1 MIHYLRALAARIRGF
16 FGDRRADQ
24 ELDDEIETHLR
35 LLMERYVRQGMTE
48 DEASQAACR
57 QFGNATLLKEAHRDM
72 RGIRFI
78 ETLIQD
84 VRYGLRMMLKH
95 KVFTAVAALSLAL
108 GIGANT
114 AIFSLLDALLL
125 KTLPVKNP
133 EQLVFVGGLEYQYPP
148 QLDRALR
155 NIPIPDPVYR
165 EMSEK
170 NKVFSGIFT
179 YNWVEAT
186 VNDGSLAERVSGQLV
201 SGNFF
206 TVMGVGAHLGRIF
219 TDDDD
224 RTPGAHFVT
233 VISYDYWRSRFG
245 ADPNIVGKKIS
256 INTRPFTIIGVS
268 AQGFNDVDVGAAPAL
283 RVPMMMKDL
292 MHDPRNDTP
301 VMARLKP
308 GISIEQAQV
317 AADALFQSIIREYGA
332 SSLSNRYSNASRIE
346 LSPAG
351 RGVSASELRDRYLQ
365 PLLFLL
371 CLVGMV
377 LLIACLNIA
386 NLLLAR
392 AAARR
397 KEIAVRLAVGAGRLR
412 LIRQLLTESFLL
424 STLGGA
430 LGLVFARIGT
440 DLLLGLLPL
449 TREIKLDMRMLGITL
464 VVTVLTGVLFGLAP
478 ALQATRFDLI
488 PALKNDAAGMRGGR
502 RKWELRRLLVVL
514 QVALSLVFLVC
525 GGLFVRSLQNLKAV
539 DLGYTSDQI
548 VSMSLALGTSGYTTD
563 QQRSFYQQLS
573 ERLTALPGVK
583 SATYAKSM
591 PLEPKPYGKE
601 EGEIEVPGSHS
612 PPNEKLTTLMHPIT
626 PQFFATFGIPLLR
639 GRDFNWQDSVGRI
652 YKVVIVNDRFA
663 RYFFGNENPLG
674 KRISVA
680 GFEFEIVGVVGDAR
694 LNSLKETMS
703 RTVYYPAFTALLANQ
718 RLCVR
723 AMGDAGALIAAIRN
737 EVRRLDP
744 NVPVYDIKTFADQI
758 DESISRERLIALLS
772 SFFGLFALLLAG
784 LGLYGVMA
792 YAVARRTREIGIR
805 MALGAQAGN
814 VLWLA
819 LRETLLL
826 VSIGVAIGLPAALAV
841 TRLTRGML
849 FGLTEN
855 DPLTIGLATLVM
867 MAIAAMA
874 GYLPARRAAQVDPMM
889 VLRQE

>member
-1 MIHYLRALAARIRGF
+1 MIHYLRALAARLRGL
-16 FGDRRADQ
+16 FGDCRADQ

-35 LLMERYVRQGMTE
+35 LLTERYVRQGMAETE
-48 DEASQAACR
+48 AAQVARR
-57 QFGNATLLKEAHRDM
+57 QFGNVTLLQEAHRDM

-78 ETLIQD
+78 DTLFQD
-84 VRYGLRMMLKH
+84 LRFGLRMLLKS
-95 KVFTAVAALSLAL
+95 KGFTAVAALSLAL

-133 EQLVFVGGLEYQYPP
+133 EQLVFVGGLDYHY
-148 QLDRALR
+148 
-155 NIPIPDPVYR
+155 PDPVYR

-170 NKVFSGIFT
+170 NTVFSGIFT

-186 VNDGSLAERVSGQLV
+186 VNDGSQAERVSAQLV
-201 SGNFF
+201 SGDFF
-206 TVMGVGAHLGRIF
+206 TVLGVGPHLGRVF
-219 TDDDD
+219 TDADDK
-224 RTPGAHFVT
+224 TPGAHFVT
-233 VISYDYWRSRFG
+233 VISYDYWRGRFG

-292 MHDPRNDTP
+292 MQDPRNDTP

-317 AADALFQSIIREYGA
+317 AADILFQNIVRAYGA
-332 SSLSNRYSNASRIE
+332 NSLSNRYSDASHIE
-346 LSPAG
+346 LSSAG
-351 RGVSASELRDRYLQ
+351 RGVSALEIRGRYLQ
-365 PLLFLL
+365 PLILLL

-377 LLIACLNIA
+377 LLIACLNVA

-412 LIRQLLTESFLL
+412 LIRQLLTEGFLL
-424 STLGGA
+424 AALGGA
-430 LGLVFARIGT
+430 LGLVFARMGT
-440 DLLLGLLPL
+440 DLLIGFMPL

-464 VVTVLTGVLFGLAP
+464 AVTVLTGVLFGLAP

-488 PALKNDAAGMRGGR
+488 PALKNDAVGMAAGR

-514 QVALSLVFLVC
+514 QVALSLVLLVC

-548 VSMSLALGTSGYTTD
+548 VSMSLALGRGGYKTD
-563 QQRSFYQQLS
+563 QQLRFYQQLS

-583 SATYAKSM
+583 SATYTNSM

-601 EGEIEVPGSHS
+601 EGEFEVPGSHS
-612 PPNEKLTTLMHPIT
+612 PPNEKPTALMHPIT
-626 PQFFATFGIPLLR
+626 PQFFATFGIPLLS

-680 GFEFEIVGVVGDAR
+680 GFEFEIVGVVGNAR
-694 LNSLKETMS
+694 LSSLKETMS

-723 AMGDAGALIAAIRN
+723 ARGDAGALIAAIRN

-744 NVPVYDIKTFADQI
+744 NLPVYDIKTFADQI
-758 DESISRERLIALLS
+758 DESISRERMIALLS

-792 YAVARRTREIGIR
+792 YAVSRRTREIGIR
-805 MALGAQAGN
+805 MALGAQAGD

-826 VSIGVAIGLPAALAV
+826 VSIGLAIGLPAALAA

-855 DPLTIGLATLVM
+855 DPLTIALATLVI
-867 MAIAAMA
+867 MAIAALA
-874 GYLPARRAAQVDPMM
+874 GHLPARRATKIDPMM